1 MEHSFFPPITPLRL
15 FLGLAFLAVPSG
27 NVWSGD
33 AHPPGK
39 EHRAHGNPPASSA
52 SAAKSKGA
60 DHGHGPSAP
69 GKAHGAPAS
78 DHGHSKPADPAAIAA
93 AIESSRQGVE
103 RLRQG
108 NFRFTSGRSERPHQ
122 GADQRELVAKGQKP
136 FALILGCADSRV
148 PPEILFDQG
157 LGDLFVIRVAGN
169 VVDDPGLGSIEYAVE
184 HLNVKLIVVLGHE
197 RCGAVDAATKGGDP
211 GGHIGSLVHAI
222 APAVEAA
229 RIKKGNLLEEAVKAN
244 VLLIVNQL
252 KNTAPFLAPAAKS
265 GMLTVVGAVY
275 DLETGTA
282 DFLP

>member
-1 MEHSFFPPITPLRL
+1 MKHSSIPFL
-15 FLGLAFLAVPSG
+15 FSLGFALLANPAR
-27 NVWSGD
+27 NAWSSD
-33 AHPPGK
+33 AHPPRKDHG
-39 EHRAHGNPPASSA
+39 AHGNTAASSA
-52 SAAKSKGA
+52 SAAKSKAA
-60 DHGHGPSAP
+60 DHGKVPAAP
-69 GKAHGAPAS
+69 GKARGAPAS
-78 DHGHSKPADPAAIAA
+78 DHGHSKPIDPAAIAA
-93 AIESSRQGVE
+93 SIESSRQGVE
-103 RLRQG
+103 RLKQG
-108 NFRFTSGRSERPHQ
+108 NLRFTSGASQRPHQ

-136 FALILGCADSRV
+136 FALILGCSDSRV

-157 LGDLFVIRVAGN
+157 LGDLFVVRVAGN

-229 RIKKGNLLEEAVKAN
+229 RIKKGDLLEEAVKAN

-252 KNTAPFLAPAAKS
+252 KNTDPFLAPAAKS

-282 DFLP
+282 GFLP